1 MYRVRWADT
10 ALSGLANL
18 WTAAE
23 SALRDEIT
31 SASAQIDERLR
42 RDPLGSSESRTSGRR
57 ILFQL
62 RWPSYFASSQTRSR
76 SRCCASG

>member
-1 MYRVRWADT
+1 VGGHGPEW
-10 ALSGLANL
+10 LANL

-62 RWPSYFASSQTRSR
+62 PLAVILREITVSVLRVWLIRSR
-76 SRCCASG
+76 TQP